1 MRAEAARRVLPSVV
15 DQGWFFDTE
24 LLVLAQRAGMRI
36 HEVPVDWVDDADSRV
51 DIVSTAMG
59 DLRGVA
65 RLFAA
70 SHVVRF
76 MGIGLISTF
85 AYALLYLGMRPPLG
99 QGAANAAA
107 LGMTAVANTHANRHF
122 TFGLRGREGLL
133 RQHAAGAIV
142 FAVTLALTSAALA
155 VLQHF
160 DPHPARPVELTV
172 LVLAGVGATVT
183 RYIGLRTWVFA
194 KSRNRRQSAQE
205 ALNHV

>member
-1 MRAEAARRVLPSVV
+1 
-15 DQGWFFDTE
+15 
-24 LLVLAQRAGMRI
+24 
-36 HEVPVDWVDDADSRV
+36 
-51 DIVSTAMG
+51 MG

-160 DPHPARPVELTV
+160 DRHPARPVELTV

-194 KSRNRRQSAQE
+194 KSRNRRQSAKE